1 MQEPVSAENSY
12 TKEGISTHAKAGS
25 GSEPRGGPTLLS
37 ISLLDQFTIG
47 AADGDI
53 GQVLDVYFDD
63 RQWTVRYFV
72 VKTGEWLSGRE
83 VLISPAQIR
92 HADTTRGI
100 LDASLTREQVQGSP
114 PVDAK
119 KPVSR
124 QAEADY
130 ARYYGVAPYWS
141 GPHRWGPVPY
151 PGLAPPSGRAP
162 AVGPS
167 TPGDDLR
174 AGERSEQ
181 DPNLRSA
188 QEVQGYGIEARDGSI
203 GHVKDFLVDERAWAI
218 RWMVVATRNWW
229 PGKHVLISPQW
240 IRRVS
245 WDASAVFVDLQ
256 RGEIQGAPE
265 YDPTTPVDRDLE
277 SRLVEHYGRPGYW
290 DEERAA

>member
-1 MQEPVSAENSY
+1 MQEPMDDENSY
-12 TKEGISTHAKAGS
+12 TKQGVPTQSTAQPG
-25 GSEPRGGPTLLS
+25 GGPTLLS
-37 ISLLDQFTIG
+37 ISLLDHFTIG

-72 VKTGEWLSGRE
+72 VKTGGWLSGRE
-83 VLISPAQIR
+83 VLISPAQVR
-92 HADTTRGI
+92 RADPGHGV
-100 LDASLTREQVQGSP
+100 LHASLTREQVQGSP
-114 PVDAK
+114 AVDAK

-124 QAEADY
+124 QAEAEY
-130 ARYYGVAPYWS
+130 AQYYGVAPYWS

-151 PGLAPPSGRAP
+151 PGLAPP
-162 AVGPS
+162 VGPEPYAAEEE
-167 TPGDDLR
+167 T
-174 AGERSEQ
+174 RSEP
-181 DPNLRSA
+181 DPSLRSA

-203 GHVKDFLVDERAWAI
+203 GHVKDFLMDERAWAI

-256 RGEIQGAPE
+256 REQIRGAPE
-265 YDPTTPVDRDLE
+265 YDPTAPVDRGLE
-277 SRLVEHYGRPGYW
+277 ARLVEHYGRPGYW
-290 DEERAA
+290 DDERAA